1 MFRTATARG
10 KAEQADYTAVC
21 AREDS
26 GEARSCAQQFDPQ
39 FLQPGNTQ
47 PPLTLLGEII
57 FCKTS
62 REKSSFFFWRGPELF
77 YFIHYFPNSLDF
89 CILGG
94 ETAGQTAG
102 QGIC

>member
-39 FLQPGNTQ
+39 FLQPGNVYR
-47 PPLTLLGEII
+47 PLGGDIVKKILLSL
-57 FCKTS
+57 FCQ
-62 REKSSFFFWRGPELF
+62 RPELF
-77 YFIHYFPNSLDF
+77 YFIHYFSK
-89 CILGG
+89 
-94 ETAGQTAG
+94 
-102 QGIC
+102 

>member
-39 FLQPGNTQ
+39 FLQPGNTEHHS
-47 PPLTLLGEII
+47 LCLGKLFFVKLHEKKVLSFSGVDLSCFILFII
-57 FCKTS
+57 FQ
-62 REKSSFFFWRGPELF
+62 
-77 YFIHYFPNSLDF
+77 IV
-89 CILGG
+89 
-94 ETAGQTAG
+94 
-102 QGIC
+102 